1 MSRSSSG
8 PSTVRS
14 LATGALSVGVLYL
27 LCWIGALIAPFRASH
42 MFIGL
47 FTTEV
52 PASIAALALGLPWAL
67 AFGGLSGALVAV
79 GYRWLAFLEPRA

>member
-1 MSRSSSG
+1 
-8 PSTVRS
+8 
-14 LATGALSVGVLYL
+14 
-27 LCWIGALIAPFRASH
+27 

-47 FTTEV
+47 FTTET

-67 AFGGLSGALVAV
+67 AFGGLVGALVAI